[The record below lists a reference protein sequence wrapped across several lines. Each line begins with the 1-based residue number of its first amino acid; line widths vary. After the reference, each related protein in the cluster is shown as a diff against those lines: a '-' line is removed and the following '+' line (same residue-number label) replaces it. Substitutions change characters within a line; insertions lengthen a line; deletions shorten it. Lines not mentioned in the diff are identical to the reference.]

1 MQRIPKNPKT
11 LALLL
16 SIIGIFIIVILA
28 QTLEPKLI
36 KVSDI
41 NKKMLDEYT
50 KVQGQVIGIQKIKNQ
65 DYQRPIILITLK
77 NQSTITVVWRQET
90 NLTKNQII
98 QVIGKVSDY
107 QNNNQIEAQKIKILT
122 EI

>member
-65 DYQRPIILITLK
+65 DYQRPKILITIK

-107 QNNNQIEAQKIKILT
+107 QNNTQIEAQKIKILT

>member
-107 QNNNQIEAQKIKILT
+107 QNNTQIEAQKIKILT